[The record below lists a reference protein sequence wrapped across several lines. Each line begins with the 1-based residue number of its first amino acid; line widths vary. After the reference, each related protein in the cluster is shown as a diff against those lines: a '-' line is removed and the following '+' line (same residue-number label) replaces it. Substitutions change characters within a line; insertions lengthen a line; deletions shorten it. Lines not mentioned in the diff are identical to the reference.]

1 MISMYIL
8 NAYSTI
14 CPLTWPLARVLKNSG
29 SSSQVFFAHDL
40 FWPMTA
46 SSSGNWETLTDML
59 TELDEMFRLMRGVE
73 GG

>member
-1 MISMYIL
+1 
-8 NAYSTI
+8 
-14 CPLTWPLARVLKNSG
+14 
-29 SSSQVFFAHDL
+29 L